1 MVLKY
6 KTQLVE
12 PHIGIVWAYLL
23 SLYQT
28 TWSISSIRPEDQIL
42 IDERIKIILLF
53 IINYLY
59 LGFQKLRPMVQPLTN
74 DLLGQNIMMH

>member
-12 PHIGIVWAYLL
+12 PHIGIVWGYLL

-28 TWSISSIRPEDQIL
+28 TWSISSIRPEHQVL
-42 IDERIKIILLF
+42 IDERIKIIILF
-53 IINYLY
+53 IIN
-59 LGFQKLRPMVQPLTN
+59 
-74 DLLGQNIMMH
+74 